1 MASSNTHYSVI
12 GEQRDDGGGEGHDE
26 HAEQQQHGGQGS
38 ANVHVMSHV
47 PLGRVFTVGDIEV
60 EQELSRPYSYVP
72 RLDGTNHSAGMNII
86 SLKDPHN
93 AKSIWNWNRSRG
105 IPSRSTMLRNSS

>member
-1 MASSNTHYSVI
+1 MTRSVLGIGLIVLVLPTVAAAQHAPGAMSSPGVQGSSNV
-12 GEQRDDGGGEGHDE
+12 
-26 HAEQQQHGGQGS
+26 
-38 ANVHVMSHV
+38 NVMSHV

-72 RLDGTNHSAGMNII
+72 RLDGSNHSAGLNII

-93 AKSIWNWNRSRG
+93 AKSIWYWR
-105 IPSRSTMLRNSS
+105 IEQP